1 MKAIVITTPGGPEV
15 LKLQQ
20 VEDPVL
26 KDDQVL
32 IKVEAT
38 ALNRADTLQ
47 RQGKYP
53 PPKGESEFP
62 GLECSGVVEKV
73 GNNVSRWKV
82 GDQGECSCSSLLL
95 FTSSPISNQHL
106 LHHQMH
112 AGNVS
117 DSTNPYPSST
127 STDSKDIAYQFAVQD
142 PNNINNFTC
151 NFCGKVTKGGAFR
164 LKRHLVVGLRGV
176 SDCAKVPD
184 HVKVQVELYMKNK
197 QSVKDN
203 SCMRRVMEEVD
214 EYDGMKG
221 GVPLLKKEVED
232 TEDNIKN
239 YKNEW
244 AIKGCSILS
253 DGWRDSIAQK
263 DIVNFLVNS
272 PKGSVFIRSLDVS
285 EVTKDANTLFKML
298 ENMVD
303 EVGEQN
309 VIQVVTD
316 NASNY
321 VKAGKLLEATRPHL
335 YWTPCAAHCIDLML
349 EDIGNLERVKNLHR
363 LAITRFATSF
373 ITLAQLH
380 KQRNN
385 LQRMI
390 TSDNWVNSKW
400 SKETAGKEMVRTI
413 LSDGFWRNVAYA
425 LKLTG
430 PLVKVLRIVDGD
442 KKPAMGYIYEA
453 MDRLKETISTSF
465 ANKEVHYR
473 KAFEIIDRRW
483 DFQLHRPLHAAG
495 HFLNPQWFYDKSKNV
510 DCEEIRTGLSAC
522 IRRLVPDLR
531 IQDAIADELD
541 LYQKEVRMF
550 GDPMA
555 IRHRSTKKRN
565 RLAQGRLN
573 DMVFVKYN
581 RALDRRCKNID
592 TADPILLKDIDESNE
607 WLMGHMDGEEE
618 PATNFVYV
626 DDDLTWA
633 AVDIASGA
641 SEPAYPTRASTSRGS
656 VQGSTSAPKGK
667 GTAHTSTSGS
677 KAYGLIDEDY
687 EEDIGLSEDDGVN
700 EELGIDVDD
709 DEDDENDF

>member
-1 MKAIVITTPGGPEV
+1 MMQQQPGNGMAPPQYQQQQQQQPQQQWMMPQQQPPHMWAQQQ
-15 LKLQQ
+15 QQ
-20 VEDPVL
+20 VAPQQMIQQYGGGNSGGSGDE
-26 KDDQVL
+26 
-32 IKVEAT
+32 IKS
-38 ALNRADTLQ
+38 LWIGDLQ
-47 RQGKYP
+47 YWMD
-53 PPKGESEFP
+53 ETY
-62 GLECSGVVEKV
+62 
-73 GNNVSRWKV
+73 VSNCFLPT
-82 GDQGECSCSSLLL
+82 GD
-95 FTSSPISNQHL
+95 HL
-106 LHHQMH
+106 LHHQMD

-117 DSTNPYPSST
+117 GSTNPYPSST

-142 PNNINNFTC
+142 PNNRNNFTC

-164 LKRHLVVGLRGV
+164 LKRHLVGGLRGV

-214 EYDGMKG
+214 EYDEDEEDDCIVTSMKRGSGSGQG
-221 GVPLLKKEVED
+221 GSKSAPKKPRHMGPMNKYFARKPQGVKGAGRQQTMNEVCKKELRNNACKEIARWFYDAGLPFNAATYDSFHIAMEAVAQFGPGFKPPSMYELRVPLLKKEVED

-253 DGWRDSIAQK
+253 DGWRDSIVQK

-349 EDIGNLERVKNLHR
+349 EDIGNLERVKSCLKKAMFMNGYIYNHVGVVNMMRRFTNQRNLHR
-363 LAITRFATSF
+363 PAITRFATSF

-473 KAFEIIDRRW
+473 KAFEINDRRW
-483 DFQLHRPLHAAG
+483 DF
-495 HFLNPQWFYDKSKNV
+495 
-510 DCEEIRTGLSAC
+510 
-522 IRRLVPDLR
+522 
-531 IQDAIADELD
+531 
-541 LYQKEVRMF
+541 
-550 GDPMA
+550 
-555 IRHRSTKKRN
+555 
-565 RLAQGRLN
+565 
-573 DMVFVKYN
+573 
-581 RALDRRCKNID
+581 
-592 TADPILLKDIDESNE
+592 
-607 WLMGHMDGEEE
+607 
-618 PATNFVYV
+618 
-626 DDDLTWA
+626 
-633 AVDIASGA
+633 
-641 SEPAYPTRASTSRGS
+641 
-656 VQGSTSAPKGK
+656 
-667 GTAHTSTSGS
+667 
-677 KAYGLIDEDY
+677 
-687 EEDIGLSEDDGVN
+687 
-700 EELGIDVDD
+700 
-709 DEDDENDF
+709 

>member
-1 MKAIVITTPGGPEV
+1 MNEV
-15 LKLQQ
+15 CKKELQNNACKE
-20 VEDPVL
+20 VARWFYDAGLPFNAATY
-26 KDDQVL
+26 DSFH
-32 IKVEAT
+32 IAMEAV
-38 ALNRADTLQ
+38 AQFGSRF
-47 RQGKYP
+47 KP
-53 PPKGESEFP
+53 PSMYE
-62 GLECSGVVEKV
+62 
-73 GNNVSRWKV
+73 
-82 GDQGECSCSSLLL
+82 
-95 FTSSPISNQHL
+95 
-106 LHHQMH
+106 
-112 AGNVS
+112 
-117 DSTNPYPSST
+117 
-127 STDSKDIAYQFAVQD
+127 
-142 PNNINNFTC
+142 
-151 NFCGKVTKGGAFR
+151 
-164 LKRHLVVGLRGV
+164 LR
-176 SDCAKVPD
+176 
-184 HVKVQVELYMKNK
+184 
-197 QSVKDN
+197 
-203 SCMRRVMEEVD
+203 
-214 EYDGMKG
+214 
-221 GVPLLKKEVED
+221 VPLLKKEVED
-232 TEDNIKN
+232 REDNIKN

-253 DGWRDSIAQK
+253 DGWRDSIVQK
-263 DIVNFLVNS
+263 DIVKL
-272 PKGSVFIRSLDVS
+272 L
-285 EVTKDANTLFKML
+285 
-298 ENMVD
+298 
-303 EVGEQN
+303 GEQN

-321 VKAGKLLEATRPHL
+321 VKASSQIKET
-335 YWTPCAAHCIDLML
+335 CIDLQ
-349 EDIGNLERVKNLHR
+349 
-363 LAITRFATSF
+363 ITRFATSF

-380 KQRNN
+380 KQKNN

-510 DCEEIRTGLSAC
+510 HCEEIRTGLSAC
-522 IRRLVPDLR
+522 IRRLVSDLR
-531 IQDAIADELD
+531 IQDVIADELD
-541 LYQKEVRMF
+541 LYQKEARMF
-550 GDPMA
+550 GDHMA
-555 IRHRSTKKRN
+555 IRHMSTKAPADYATGCERNWSVFQHIHTKKRN

-581 RALDRRCKNID
+581 CALDRRCKKID

-607 WLMGHMDGEEE
+607 WLMGRMDGEEE

-626 DDDLTWA
+626 DDDLTWVV
-633 AVDIASGA
+633 VDIASGA

-677 KAYGLIDEDY
+677 KAYGLINEDY

-700 EELGIDVDD
+700 EELEIDVDD
-709 DEDDENDF
+709 DEDDEDGY